1 VDNRGLVV
9 SWSSDGGAHWSVPV
23 ATGLTLNSTGND
35 FVVQGL
41 GAGKFAVAY
50 DKAVPPTTAREYLT
64 TFNYSALRV
73 PPSTTSPTA
82 PTQ

>member
-1 VDNRGLVV
+1 M
-9 SWSSDGGAHWSVPV
+9 
-23 ATGLTLNSTGND
+23 
-35 FVVQGL
+35 VQGL